1 MKTTWCKKNIT
12 NTFICPPGQN
22 AVIDGQ
28 CIGMCLVNIL
38 VSFKKQLNENFND
51 ILAINQAASLC
62 VSRSIARG
70 VYHASNSKSDIF
82 PSFKNK
88 FKIKVS

>member
-1 MKTTWCKKNIT
+1 MGYSCENYLVQKKNIT

-38 VSFKKQLNENFND
+38 VSFKKQLYENFLNV
-51 ILAINQAASLC
+51 LRQS
-62 VSRSIARG
+62 
-70 VYHASNSKSDIF
+70 SNVLYTLHL
-82 PSFKNK
+82 
-88 FKIKVS
+88 KIKKTVNKYPERLQLCFRHY